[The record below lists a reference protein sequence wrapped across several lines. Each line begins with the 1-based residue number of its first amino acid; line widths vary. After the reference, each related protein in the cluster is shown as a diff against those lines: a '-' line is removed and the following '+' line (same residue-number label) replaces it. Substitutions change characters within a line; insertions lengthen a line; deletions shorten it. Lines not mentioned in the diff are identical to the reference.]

1 MRNLLGLFM
10 AAFAFT
16 GLSMPITADA
26 QDVLYCR
33 DGNLGTDAMDAA
45 LMDFTAMSPMA
56 TVTRNLD
63 DTSLTACETALAG
76 TTFDL
81 VIVAVQNNGPYT
93 TPNFDAHVMG
103 GGRTIFTEWNQ
114 DAANAAMF
122 GATYTTE
129 TNTTTLTVVAP
140 FDAGLTANPITLMN
154 PGWGTYTMTLAPT
167 GGATSI
173 ARLGTGAGAVRSA
186 SGRTII
192 NGMLFDTGGADLQR
206 FFLNEIR
213 ALLGPD
219 ADGDGVDA
227 PADCDDFDATVFPG
241 APDMVC
247 DGVDNDCNGTAD
259 DGFMSTATTCGVGAC
274 EGTGMTTCMAGVE
287 GDTCVAGAPAPD
299 DATCD
304 GVDDDCDGDVDE
316 GVTGA
321 VCALTEGVCAGAS
334 ERCVDGAL
342 ACEGYGEDYEE
353 EESACDGLDNDCD
366 GTTDEGCPC
375 EDGATQA
382 CGRDVGACERGVQ
395 TCTGGTWGLCEG
407 EIGPMGES
415 CNGVDD
421 DCDGTEDEPAELS
434 PPDCPLQLGVCVGS
448 RRRCGGASGFLACAG
463 TESYG
468 GDYQVSESLCDGL
481 DNDCDG
487 VTDEGCMCVDG
498 TSQPCGSD
506 VGACRSGTQTC
517 AGGVYGACAGEV
529 APAVET
535 CDGVD

>member
-304 GVDDDCDGDVDE
+304 GVDDDCDGMADEDYASVDTMCGLGPCAATGTSSCVE
-316 GVTGA
+316 GVEMDTCMPGTPA
-321 VCALTEGVCAGAS
+321 
-334 ERCVDGAL
+334 
-342 ACEGYGEDYEE
+342 GEDTT
-353 EESACDGLDNDCD
+353 CD
-366 GTTDEGCPC
+366 
-375 EDGATQA
+375 A
-382 CGRDVGACERGVQ
+382 
-395 TCTGGTWGLCEG
+395 
-407 EIGPMGES
+407 M
-415 CNGVDD
+415 DD
-421 DCDGTEDEPAELS
+421 DCDGMVDEAFVGEATT
-434 PPDCPLQLGVCVGS
+434 CGV
-448 RRRCGGASGFLACAG
+448 GACM
-463 TESYG
+463 TM
-468 GDYQVSESLCDGL
+468 VSS
-481 DNDCDG
+481 
-487 VTDEGCMCVDG
+487 TCVDG
-498 TSQPCGSD
+498 MTED
-506 VGACRSGTQTC
+506 ACVPGT
-517 AGGVYGACAGEV
+517 
-529 APAVET
+529 PAADDST
-535 CDGVD
+535 CDGIDDDCDMSVDEDGVCGDTDSGAIDSDAGTGGADAGTDPMAAGGGCTCRVTGPSDASGQSAGWAFGLLGLLGLALVRRRLR